1 MDTKQVE
8 INWKD
13 GTFPFRCFDN
23 GLSLKTARDIFAGKI
38 YKPVPLVS
46 DVKLI
51 ADIGANVGA
60 ASVYLH
66 LQYPEARIVA
76 AEPSPVAFGLL
87 AENVRRFPQIEAR
100 QTGLYDKKAKLPLH
114 EGHIDG
120 TTSSFGASAMA
131 KRGGD
136 VLELEDAAGF
146 FTREGLLSADI
157 VKLDTEGCE
166 WPILKSLEPWLGRF
180 QVIYMEYHSDTD
192 RRRIDALL
200 EPTHLLQGGKALH
213 PHRGEFCYLAR
224 SALPADS
231 AHARMEIT
239 PPQL

>member
-1 MDTKQVE
+1 MGTQQVD

-13 GTFPFRCFDN
+13 GAFPFVCFDN
-23 GLSLKTARDIFAGKI
+23 GLSLKTAHDIFAGRI
-38 YKPVPLVS
+38 YKPVPFLR
-46 DVKLI
+46 DVRLI

-60 ASVYLH
+60 ASLYLH
-66 LQYPEARIVA
+66 TQYPEARIVA
-76 AEPSPVAFGLL
+76 AEPSPPAFALL
-87 AENVRRFPQIEAR
+87 AQNARRFPQIEVH

-114 EGHIDG
+114 AGHIDG

-146 FTREGLLSADI
+146 FAREGLLAADI
-157 VKLDTEGCE
+157 LKLDTEGCE
-166 WPILKSLEPWLGRF
+166 WPILKSLEPWLGQFR
-180 QVIYMEYHSDTD
+180 VIYMEYHSEID

-200 EPTHLLQGGKALH
+200 APTHLLHGGIAYH
-213 PHRGEFCYLAR
+213 PHRGEFCYLVR

-231 AHARMEIT
+231 PYARMEIK
-239 PPQL
+239 PPTL